1 MSHGDETDAAPH
13 TRNLFRSHVMVGVV
27 VLALGFGALA
37 LASREFSRDASAG
50 TPPSLTAAQKT
61 APQRFVP
68 TASQW
73 TGLTVEPVSTETFRE
88 ELVTEGKIAVDEEHA
103 TAVYSPYTGRVV
115 KLLVSPGDKVQSG
128 QPLFVLEAADSVQIQ
143 NDFSAALSAYNK
155 ANSQVNLAA
164 TVERRQ
170 HDLFDSKATSLREW
184 QQAQADLAA
193 AKLDLQAAKTT
204 LEANRNRLRII
215 GRTDDE
221 IDEFQ
226 RTMKISP
233 ETTVFAPLAGTVVQR
248 KIGPGQYIAA
258 GSGDPALMIGDL
270 STVWLAAYVRESDA
284 DKVKIGQPVTFSV
297 MAQPGRTYTSKLS
310 YIDAT
315 IDPVTRRRLVR
326 AVVPNPD
333 GRLSPEMFAIV
344 HIAVGDEN
352 STVAV
357 PLGAVIYEG
366 DAAHVW
372 VVNPDRSVELR
383 PVELGLSNDRLIEV
397 RSGLKP
403 GDKIITK
410 GSLFI
415 DRMAAEPQS

>member
-1 MSHGDETDAAPH
+1 MSHVNETDAAPR
-13 TRNLFRSHVMVGVV
+13 TRNSFRSHVVVGVV

-37 LASREFSRDASAG
+37 LASRQFARDASAE
-50 TPPSLTAAQKT
+50 TPPPAAQKT

-73 TGLTVEPVSTETFRE
+73 AGLTVELVSTENFRE
-88 ELVTEGKIAVDEEHA
+88 ELVTEGKIAVDEDHA

-115 KLLVSPGDKVQSG
+115 KLLVSPGDKVKSG

-143 NDFSAALSAYNK
+143 NDFIATLSAYNK
-155 ANSQVNLAA
+155 ANSQVNLVA

-193 AKLDLQAAKTT
+193 AKLDLQAAKTA
-204 LEANRNRLRII
+204 LDANRNRLRII
-215 GRTDDE
+215 GRTDAE

-258 GSGDPALMIGDL
+258 GSGDPVLMIGDL

-297 MAQPGRTYTSKLS
+297 MAQPGRTFTSKLS

-315 IDPVTRRRLVR
+315 IDPASRRRLVR

-344 HIAVGDEN
+344 HIAVGEDN
-352 STVAV
+352 SNVAV

-366 DAAHVW
+366 EAAHVW